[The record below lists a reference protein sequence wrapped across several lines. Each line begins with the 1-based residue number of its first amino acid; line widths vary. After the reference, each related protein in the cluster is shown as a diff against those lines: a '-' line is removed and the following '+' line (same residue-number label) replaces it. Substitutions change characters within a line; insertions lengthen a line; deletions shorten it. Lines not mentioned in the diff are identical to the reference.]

1 MSPGGKGA
9 RTSPSPSPVRYERIS
24 VPPNSHRHF
33 HPPHRCWA
41 YQFPHLLSIEE
52 CQQLIDVASSGSS
65 TSAFQYVT
73 QALHITPDGEQLA
86 VQLQNPNRHKL
97 SVFSHSASV
106 DLIWNKLQEALV
118 LLDEA
123 EGDPKNSLLDPFLDR
138 ESVEPPVG
146 INPRLRVLRYDSKD
160 GDDFLPHFD
169 ATTRIDNS
177 GMSLLTV
184 LLYLNTGGGVDF
196 DGGETIFW
204 NAADLSNPH
213 SAVQVIPE
221 AGKVVV
227 FEHDLY
233 HSGQSLQWGT
243 KYVLRTDLLFLISEE
258 KWEHRAMSSSSSSPI
273 MDDVRMSLPPTA
285 QQPCSGTTTIITTTS
300 ELVDS
305 MEEWDETERSSFVEA
320 LEMIGMTDASIDTFC
335 APGHLVMYRML
346 HDVLSP
352 SSTSSD
358 RVNLFLKRAFAYQET
373 QKH

>member
-1 MSPGGKGA
+1 M
-9 RTSPSPSPVRYERIS
+9 
-24 VPPNSHRHF
+24 
-33 HPPHRCWA
+33 
-41 YQFPHLLSIEE
+41 
-52 CQQLIDVASSGSS
+52 
-65 TSAFQYVT
+65 T
-73 QALHITPDGEQLA
+73 QALHITPDGQQLA

-106 DLIWNKLQEALV
+106 DLIWNKLQEALGA
-118 LLDEA
+118 LDEA
-123 EGDPKNSLLDPFLDR
+123 DGDKKNPLLDPFLDR
-138 ESVEPPVG
+138 EGVEPPVG

-177 GMSLLTV
+177 GISLLTV

-204 NAADLSNPH
+204 NAADLSTQH

-221 AGKVVV
+221 AGTVVV

-243 KYVLRTDLLFLISEE
+243 KYVLRTDLLFQMSEE
-258 KWEHRAMSSSSSSPI
+258 QWEHRAISSASPSIEDARMSS
-273 MDDVRMSLPPTA
+273 PPTTA
-285 QQPCSGTTTIITTTS
+285 QQIS
-300 ELVDS
+300 ELVES

-320 LEMIGMTDASIDTFC
+320 LGMIGMTDASIDTFC
-335 APGHLVMYRML
+335 APGHVVMYRML

-358 RVNLFLKRAFAYQET
+358 KVDLFLKRAFASQAT
-373 QKH
+373 RK